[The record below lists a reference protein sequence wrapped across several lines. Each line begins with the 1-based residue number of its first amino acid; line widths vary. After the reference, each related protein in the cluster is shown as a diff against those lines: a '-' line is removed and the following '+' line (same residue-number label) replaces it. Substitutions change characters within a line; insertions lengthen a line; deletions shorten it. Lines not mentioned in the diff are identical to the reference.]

1 MKLFEGQEQPKLKLK
16 INKQFAEK
24 YQKKKERELLD
35 KKGEI
40 LDQQES
46 SEDQI
51 SEDENGDL
59 INDKVTQKFIET
71 LAKIRYKHPDIYQDK
86 EIFQEEDFDEP
97 NIKNKDQKKVTYA
110 DLQGQEID
118 NEQEEMEE
126 EEYEP
131 NVGLTPN
138 EEQIRLKNAFINAAK
153 NSSKEQKELLKVKQK
168 SIKQI
173 EDENREFDKL
183 LKKQKPEEQDI
194 LQRYWGN
201 EEDLDEKDKFL
212 RKYILTKGWIDKDDM
227 NDIIDSSEDEERM
240 DEFEEKYNFRF
251 EEEGGNQLITYERD
265 LKDTL
270 RQEPET
276 ARHRQRLAKAQREM
290 EQKQQLEKELKQLKA
305 AKKNEIISKLQ
316 KIQQVGGIKD
326 AKLLLE
332 EIDKKEFQPEEFDK
346 KMERVFDEEYFEDE
360 EESPEELEQ
369 NEDAQEDDQEVQKN
383 EQGQDVD
390 NVIKI
395 KPTIPICMKKNLNQE
410 EMDALKEEDVTIWWF
425 CDACKQTI
433 EPNHFRWDCQICEDY
448 TLCENCNKEHPQHK
462 LKKSLVPKFC
472 KPPQT
477 EEAQQL
483 INQFKYCRAC
493 QIKMT
498 EENEYYESKK
508 DYLCV
513 DCFEKDKNQQRYK
526 FIEAKIVDVN
536 KLLDENPEQLR
547 EKLPSNLKNMIDEY
561 FSLDF
566 EDIIAGGIKTKFQYI
581 DVEKQDFGLT
591 NDDLLYADDKLLNQY
606 VSIKKLA
613 PYRDSSIKIK
623 KNKAEKL
630 LAQIRKSTKRN
641 KKLILKGVDPK
652 EFQKKKQEEEQQEQK
667 QKVQLEVEDVVENT
681 TLQVNSKR
689 LKTYGV

>member
-16 INKQFAEK
+16 INKKFAEK
-24 YQKKKERELLD
+24 YQQKKERELLD

-40 LDQQES
+40 LDQEES

-51 SEDENGDL
+51 PEDENGDL

-71 LAKIRYKHPDIYQDK
+71 LAKIRYKHPDIYKNK

-97 NIKNKDQKKVTYA
+97 EQFNQNQKKITYA
-110 DLQGQEID
+110 DLQGQGIED
-118 NEQEEMEE
+118 EQEEIE

-131 NVGLTPN
+131 KIGMTPN
-138 EEQIRLKNAFINAAK
+138 EEQIKLKNAFIDAAK
-153 NSSKEQKELLKVKQK
+153 KSSKQQKELLKVKQK
-168 SIKQI
+168 TAREI
-173 EDENREFDKL
+173 EDENKEFEKL
-183 LKKQKPEEQDI
+183 LKKQQPEEQDI

-201 EEDLDEKDKFL
+201 EQDLDEKDKFL

-227 NDIIDSSEDEERM
+227 NEIIDSSEDEERM

-270 RQEPET
+270 RLEPET
-276 ARHRQRLAKAQREM
+276 ARQRQRQAKAQREK
-290 EQKQQLEKELKQLKA
+290 EQKEQLERELKQLKT

-316 KIQQVGGIKD
+316 KIQQIGGIKD

-332 EIDKKEFQPEEFDK
+332 EIDKKDFQPEEFDK
-346 KMERVFDEEYFEDE
+346 KMEKIFDEEYFENE
-360 EESPEELEQ
+360 EDSPEELEQ
-369 NEDAQEDDQEVQKN
+369 NEEEQEQD
-383 EQGQDVD
+383 EQGDKKEQNLDVD

-395 KPTIPICMKKNLNQE
+395 KPTIPIIMKKNLNQE
-410 EMDALKEEDVTIWWF
+410 EMDALQDEDVTIWWF
-425 CDACKQTI
+425 CDVCKQTI
-433 EPNHFRWDCQICEDY
+433 QPNNFRWDCQVCEDY
-448 TLCENCNKEHPQHK
+448 TLCENCIQQHSQHK
-462 LKKSLVPKFC
+462 LKKALVPKSC
-472 KPPQT
+472 KPPKT
-477 EEAQQL
+477 EDAQSL

-498 EENEYYESKK
+498 EENDYYQSKK

-513 DCFEKDKNQQRYK
+513 DCFEKDKNQQRYTLV
-526 FIEAKIVDVN
+526 EAQIVDIN
-536 KLLDENPEQLR
+536 KLLDENPEQLK
-547 EKLPSNLKNMIDEY
+547 EKLPSNLKNIIDEY
-561 FSLDF
+561 YSLDF
-566 EDIIAGGIKTKFQYI
+566 EDVIAGGIKTKFQYI
-581 DVEKQDFGLT
+581 DVDKQDFGLT

-613 PYRDSSIKIK
+613 PYRDGQIKIK

-641 KKLILKGVDPK
+641 KKLILKGIDPK
-652 EFQKKKQEEEQQEQK
+652 DFQKKQQEEEQQEKK